1 MSVIIRGCYIGE
13 CQSKVIISIVE
24 TSESKL

>member
-13 CQSKVIISIVE
+13 CQFKVIIPIVE